1 MLSNRDFDRHV
12 SARLL
17 DFFSEKTAWQR
28 TLWTSGAILSLRE
41 LLEASEQVALGV
53 VSQSALSHYAHSI
66 SITAQRDYGVGDE
79 PRRKQLCSLLRM
91 DDRNSTLASQGVQ
104 YRSIQ
109 LILREITKDYLKRW
123 SETVA
128 LATPPVK
135 AERAARAIASHLME
149 CGFHA
154 QYLHRWWTFK
164 AKHEPGQKSL
174 AAILEDANQFASEPM
189 RTFEALL
196 VFAQAPTVDPNKE
209 QPAQWMTNKAVSEWL
224 RSHGFDVSGLR
235 QRGGFRLSV
244 TARDI
249 QSVAETAAE
258 TASRLISRV
267 NLGSPNYNRLSVMD
281 QVWLR
286 GEPKPIVLPRPRRRV
301 EVHSLQRANRLY
313 DLREF
318 GIIDA
323 AMELVEPLDAQPPSA
338 AVAGGWA
345 AIEALLT
352 GPGDRDQRVLA
363 GDRMAALVACSF
375 PRAELTTLSY
385 ELERQGE
392 AIGEELKG
400 CQSNKNRC
408 EIVVRLI
415 EAKTP
420 LVFKRDSDNVALRR
434 LTSLL
439 LEPNRVLRDIESH
452 IASCFRRLYRNRNI
466 VLHGGR
472 TDTVG
477 LRACLRIAAPLVGA
491 GLDRIAHAAYT
502 EGLEPLELAARAR
515 LRLDALSSAAAAKP
529 TDLLS

>member
-1 MLSNRDFDRHV
+1 V
-12 SARLL
+12 AR
-17 DFFSEKTAWQR
+17 T
-28 TLWTSGAILSLRE
+28 
-41 LLEASEQVALGV
+41 
-53 VSQSALSHYAHSI
+53 
-66 SITAQRDYGVGDE
+66 
-79 PRRKQLCSLLRM
+79 
-91 DDRNSTLASQGVQ
+91 
-104 YRSIQ
+104 
-109 LILREITKDYLKRW
+109 
-123 SETVA
+123 
-128 LATPPVK
+128 
-135 AERAARAIASHLME
+135 IASHLLD
-149 CGFHA
+149 CGFHP

-164 AKHEPGQKSL
+164 TKHEPGTKSL
-174 AAILEDANQFASEPM
+174 AAILEEANQLASEPM
-189 RTFEALL
+189 KEFEALL
-196 VFAQAPTVDPNKE
+196 VFTQAPSVDPQKT

-235 QRGGFRLSV
+235 QKGGFRLNV
-244 TARDI
+244 TARDV
-249 QSVAETAAE
+249 QTVAETAAE
-258 TASRLISRV
+258 TASRLVSRV

-281 QVWLR
+281 KVWLR
-286 GEPKPIVLPRPRRRV
+286 GEPEPIALPIPRRRV
-301 EVHSLQRANRLY
+301 EVHSLQRENRLY
-313 DLREF
+313 DLRQF

-345 AIEALLT
+345 TIEALLT

-385 ELERQGE
+385 ELERQGGV
-392 AIGEELKG
+392 IGEELNS
-400 CQSNKNRC
+400 CASNKDRC
-408 EIVVRLI
+408 EILVRLV
-415 EAKTP
+415 EAKTLP
-420 LVFKRDSDNVALRR
+420 AFKRDSDNAALRR

-472 TDTVG
+472 TDAVG

-515 LRLDALSSAAAAKP
+515 LRLDALNSAAATKP